1 MPDTPTDLR
10 SAIFSKTAIGQQEI
24 ASRSLGLSSLA
35 RRLLVLIDG
44 RRTGHDLEPFVAG
57 HELAQYLNELL
68 DRGCVDMKAGLPA
81 KSAPVANA
89 GLAAPLPVLSP
100 ASNDWLAVLP
110 PAESRS
116 AKEVEMARNFMTNTV
131 NNIFGHHNR
140 ISLIESIY
148 NCQSSS
154 ELREVY
160 HAWAEAL
167 EANSTGHK
175 RLPELREKLFAV
187 L

>member
-10 SAIFSKTAIGQQEI
+10 SAIFSKTTTGQQEI
-24 ASRSLGLSSLA
+24 ASRSLGLSPLA

-57 HELAQYLNELL
+57 HELAQYLTELL
-68 DRGCVDMKAGLPA
+68 DRDCVEMKAVLPA
-81 KSAPVANA
+81 KA
-89 GLAAPLPVLSP
+89 SP
-100 ASNDWLAVLP
+100 ATGSAAEASMLAPASTDWLAVLP

-116 AKEVEMARNFMTNTV
+116 AKEMEMARNFMTNTV

-148 NCQSSS
+148 NCKSSS

-160 HAWAEAL
+160 HAWAQAL
-167 EANSTGHK
+167 ESNSIGHK